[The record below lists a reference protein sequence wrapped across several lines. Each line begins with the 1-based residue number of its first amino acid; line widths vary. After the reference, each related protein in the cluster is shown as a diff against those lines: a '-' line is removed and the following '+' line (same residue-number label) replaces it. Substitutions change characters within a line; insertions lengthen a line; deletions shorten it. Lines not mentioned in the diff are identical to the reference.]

1 MTIEPVYGSGRGLA
15 LPVQSELPVA
25 RASVSNNKE
34 RSIEEKRPDF
44 SDFTNRV
51 AEAQRNL
58 NVMHAMDLH
67 FSVHEASGQTIVRVI
82 DETTGEV
89 VREIPSTEMLNLA
102 AKLDEMIG
110 LIFDQKG

>member
-1 MTIEPVYGSGRGLA
+1 
-15 LPVQSELPVA
+15 
-25 RASVSNNKE
+25 
-34 RSIEEKRPDF
+34 
-44 SDFTNRV
+44 
-51 AEAQRNL
+51 
-58 NVMHAMDLH
+58 MHAMDLH
-67 FSVHEASGQTIVRVI
+67 FSVHEASGQTIVRVV

>member
-1 MTIEPVYGSGRGLA
+1 MSIEPVYGSGKSVV
-15 LPVQSELPVA
+15 LPVQTEVPVA
-25 RASVSNNKE
+25 RIPVSNSRE
-34 RSIEEKRPDF
+34 SSIEEKKPNF
-44 SDFTNRV
+44 SDIANRV
-51 AEAQRNL
+51 ADAQRNL
-58 NVMHAMDLH
+58 NVMHAMDLN

-89 VREIPSTEMLNLA
+89 IREIPSSEMLNLA